1 MSQIEHQAEE
11 QKTGKRK
18 KTRKAARKRNRWLD
32 ATVVVAAIG
41 GLSAIAVAL
50 IQDSEH
56 PSTPSVNASA
66 NSAVAIG
73 GNAVAIS
80 GNGNNSTI
88 TVNNVSDG
96 NTREDKLL
104 KVLQETGKIIDK
116 VKGEPTNNLSN
127 VGTGLTTP
135 RL

>member
-1 MSQIEHQAEE
+1 
-11 QKTGKRK
+11 
-18 KTRKAARKRNRWLD
+18 
-32 ATVVVAAIG
+32 
-41 GLSAIAVAL
+41 
-50 IQDSEH
+50 
-56 PSTPSVNASA
+56 
-66 NSAVAIG
+66 
-73 GNAVAIS
+73 
-80 GNGNNSTI
+80 
-88 TVNNVSDG
+88 VNNVSDG